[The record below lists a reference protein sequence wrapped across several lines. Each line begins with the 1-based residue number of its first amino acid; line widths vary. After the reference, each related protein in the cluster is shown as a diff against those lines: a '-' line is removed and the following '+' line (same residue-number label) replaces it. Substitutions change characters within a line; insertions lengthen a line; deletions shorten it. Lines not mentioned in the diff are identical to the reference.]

1 MNDFQKRVLHEEQE
15 LNEKLM
21 KLCEFIESDEFTI
34 IVKDEDE
41 RNRLVAQS
49 KAMADYS
56 SILADRIA
64 NF

>member
-15 LNEKLM
+15 LNGKLM
-21 KLCEFIESDEFTI
+21 KLCEFIDSDKFTA
-34 IVKDEDE
+34 IVTDENE

-49 KAMADYS
+49 KAMGEYS
-56 SILADRIA
+56 AILADRIA